1 MRPAELYSE
10 ILVSR
15 TAQILLGAVLESQIR
30 ITVGKY
36 KCRQACRSVL
46 GRWSVKGK
54 GAGLGVGVF
63 VSTLELWFLWL
74 GNRAIELTVTSP
86 FLTLYI
92 MQALSDVL
100 LDCKFSSSRWAM
112 RAATDA
118 A

>member
-1 MRPAELYSE
+1 M
-10 ILVSR
+10 
-15 TAQILLGAVLESQIR
+15 ESQIR

-54 GAGLGVGVF
+54 GAGLGFGVF